1 MAYSLGFL
9 GFLTFLYRYK
19 NSDKPRSLRLS
30 DSSAKALKAGNWTY
44 LVNDRLRCGLDPRK
58 YRVTGSNGPVA
69 DRTRSNSS
77 VEIVFIKR

>member
-58 YRVTGSNGPVA
+58 HSAAVGYGSSGAVQYKKPN
-69 DRTRSNSS
+69 D
-77 VEIVFIKR
+77 F